1 MKKITKVVCSTA
13 LIVGMLGTAQAFS
26 VSAMIRPIITGD
38 VDWNYKVDVNDVTLL
53 QNALAGN
60 AEIDKS
66 QNYAGDVNFN
76 GVTNVEDVTL
86 IQLHIAGK
94 YEFERKST
102 NLEHIIRNF
111 CADYDSGKAMTGTPV
126 TFTATMDSGVT
137 PFSYEFLI
145 NGEVVQQKSES
156 NTFTYTFSESG
167 SYDVSV
173 RSYNA
178 IDDCAE
184 ETLYNYTVVDAY
196 ESENPVIVGI
206 HTDKDYIGKSDNNVT
221 ITANAFM
228 GTAPYQYKFTLD
240 NGLLVQDYSDDNNF
254 FIDMHKLDYENN
266 TPLEKG
272 DHTVLVEVKDA
283 NGNTASEEFT
293 FVVNYDKM

>member
-1 MKKITKVVCSTA
+1 MA
-13 LIVGMLGTAQAFS
+13 
-26 VSAMIRPIITGD
+26 
-38 VDWNYKVDVNDVTLL
+38 
-53 QNALAGN
+53 
-60 AEIDKS
+60 
-66 QNYAGDVNFN
+66 
-76 GVTNVEDVTL
+76 
-86 IQLHIAGK
+86 
-94 YEFERKST
+94 
-102 NLEHIIRNF
+102 
-111 CADYDSGKAMTGTPV
+111 GTPV

-145 NGEVVQQKSES
+145 NGEVVQQKSEL

-228 GTAPYQYKFTLD
+228 GTAPYQYKFTVD

-266 TPLEKG
+266 TPLEIG

-283 NGNTASEEFT
+283 NGKTAQETFT
-293 FVVNYDKM
+293 FEVKEPRM

>member
-1 MKKITKVVCSTA
+1 M
-13 LIVGMLGTAQAFS
+13 
-26 VSAMIRPIITGD
+26 TGD
-38 VDWNYKVDVNDVTLL
+38 VDWNSKVDVNDVTLL
-53 QNALAGN
+53 QNALAGS

-145 NGEVVQQKSES
+145 NGEVVQQKSEL
-156 NTFTYTFSESG
+156 NTFTYTFDESG

-206 HTDKDYIGKSDNNVT
+206 HTDKDYIGKSDKNVT

-240 NGLLVQDYSDDNNF
+240 NGLLVQDYSESADF
-254 FIDMHKLDYENN
+254 AIDMKSLYYEG
-266 TPLEKG
+266 TPLKIGE
-272 DHTVLVEVKDA
+272 HTVLVEVKDA
-283 NGNTASEEFT
+283 DGKTAQETFT
-293 FVVNYDKM
+293 FEVKEPRM

>member
-1 MKKITKVVCSTA
+1 MKKIIKAA
-13 LIVGMLGTAQAFS
+13 LSGALVMGMLAAQCFS
-26 VSAMIRPIITGD
+26 TSAMIRPIITGD

-53 QNALAGN
+53 QKALAGS

-86 IQLHIAGK
+86 IQLHIAGT

-102 NLEHIIRNF
+102 ALEHIIRNF
-111 CADYDSGKAMTGTPV
+111 CADYDSGKAMTGNPV

-178 IDDCAE
+178 IDDCTE

-196 ESENPVIVGI
+196 ESEDPVIVGI
-206 HTDKDYIGKSDNNVT
+206 HTDVDYIGYDEYSLT
-221 ITANAFM
+221 ISANAIF

-240 NGLLVQDYSDDNNF
+240 NGFLVQDYSESADF
-254 FIDMHKLDYENN
+254 TIEMSELKKQGKS
-266 TPLEKG
+266 LEIG
-272 DHTVLVEVKDA
+272 EHTVLVEVKDA
-283 NGNTASEEFT
+283 DGKTAQETFT
-293 FVVNYDKM
+293 FEVKEPRM